1 MRLGR
6 TRLALACVIGS
17 ITVGLAAPAAWA
29 TDGAAPTATAT
40 PSAGAVEP
48 VVPDLVDATAPV
60 TTPSAVHTTPAL
72 PVHGIDPQ
80 PSTPPVTHR
89 PAGGSL
95 PSGLPSLPGISLSDL
110 DRQLIDLAPWLPTDL
125 SLDNLVP
132 QPLTL
137 SFTCGPHGPV
147 WTLKNTSARAY
158 GFAWID
164 TDVNYNFGEIGA
176 GKTVSLNSSADV
188 VIAGAFD
195 VTTQDVVLA
204 IPAFAIADCATTTTA
219 SPTAASTNGAGA
231 GGGAGGGGGGGGGG
245 TTTVPV
251 STTSAPVATP
261 ATAVVTDKVH
271 YTG

>member
-29 TDGAAPTATAT
+29 TDGAGPTATAT
-40 PSAGAVEP
+40 PSDVAVEP
-48 VVPDLVDATAPV
+48 AMPDAVDPTAPV

-80 PSTPPVTHR
+80 PSTPPVTHL
-89 PAGGSL
+89 PAGGGSL
-95 PSGLPSLPGISLSDL
+95 PSGLPSLPGMSLSGL
-110 DRQLIDLAPWLPTDL
+110 DRQLIDLAPWLPSDL

-137 SFTCGPHGPV
+137 SFTCGSHGPV

-219 SPTAASTNGAGA
+219 SPTATSTTGVGA
-231 GGGAGGGGGGGGGG
+231 GGGAGGAGGG